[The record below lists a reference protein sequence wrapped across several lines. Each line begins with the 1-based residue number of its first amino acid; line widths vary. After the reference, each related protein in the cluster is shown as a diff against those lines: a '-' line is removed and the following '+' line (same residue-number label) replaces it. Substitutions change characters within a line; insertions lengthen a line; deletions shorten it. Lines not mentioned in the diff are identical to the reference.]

1 MRWNERNPSL
11 VGCCG
16 LLVVLFNLAATSAQ
30 QTSPS
35 PVPASSPTASP
46 GPPSPNSSQAEFVVI
61 IDPAHGG
68 EDKGEVFGPGF
79 LEKDVT
85 LSFARALRRELE
97 QRGMAARMLR
107 DTDANLT
114 LQHRAELSNQQ
125 RSSVYVALHAG
136 VPGKGVRVYSS
147 LLASRQQPAGR
158 FIAWENAQSASLDRS
173 SALAKAVTRE
183 VQKRELK
190 ALNLAAFLRPLNNI
204 VSPAIAVE
212 LTADYSD
219 EHSLESQKL
228 QTTVASA
235 VASAIAQMRA
245 HLGGRP

>member
-1 MRWNERNPSL
+1 
-11 VGCCG
+11 
-16 LLVVLFNLAATSAQ
+16 
-30 QTSPS
+30 
-35 PVPASSPTASP
+35 
-46 GPPSPNSSQAEFVVI
+46 
-61 IDPAHGG
+61 
-68 EDKGEVFGPGF
+68 
-79 LEKDVT
+79 
-85 LSFARALRRELE
+85 
-97 QRGMAARMLR
+97 MAARMLR